1 MLFYDKDM
9 SDDVE
14 DVDVLD
20 TEESDKPIK
29 GSDETASSTT
39 SSYW

>member
-1 MLFYDKDM
+1 MLFYDTDM
-9 SDDVE
+9 SDDEE

-20 TEESDKPIK
+20 TEESDKTIK

-39 SSYW
+39 SSHW